1 MIRTAQ
7 PSDGDAIAAIYNPY
21 VVNSVVTFET
31 SSVDGVEMASRITET
46 IDAGLPYLVAVEDD
60 RVVGYTYASKWK
72 GRCAYSKTVE
82 SSVYIDASFQGHGIG
97 KKLYVALLDSLRTLD
112 MHTVIGGIA
121 LPNEASIALHESLGF
136 HKVAHFEQVGHKLNG
151 YVDVGYWQKILE

>member
-97 KKLYVALLDSLRTLD
+97 KKLYVALLDSLHALD

-121 LPNEASIALHESLGF
+121 LPNDASIALHESLGF
-136 HKVAHFEQVGHKLNG
+136 RKVAQFEQVGFKLNG